1 MARVYER
8 AAAKEDITVLF
19 LYLLEH
25 AGSATASKFLSRVE
39 ESYRLVGRQPTI
51 GSPLTASH
59 SSLSELR
66 KWRVKEFESYLI
78 FYVQT
83 RHAVSI
89 LRVIHAARDWWALI
103 EDNG

>member
-1 MARVYER
+1 MIRIYEH

-25 AGSATASKFLSRVE
+25 AGSKTASKFLSRVD
-39 ESYRLVGRQPTI
+39 ESYQLIGGQPTI
-51 GSPLTASH
+51 GSPLTVSH
-59 SSLSELR
+59 PSLVGLR

-83 RHAVSI
+83 RHAISI
-89 LRVIHAARDWWALI
+89 LRVIHAARDWWSLI
-103 EDNG
+103 EGEE